1 MKVLVIGKDGQ
12 LGSEIVKIV
21 PNSIGTSRK
30 NNSENFLDLKNLTA
44 IEDFILKE
52 MPDVVINAAALT
64 DVDSCENNKNDA
76 LIINAKAVRSISRAC
91 SVSGS
96 YFIHVSTDYVF
107 DGEKGNYSEEDS
119 PNPINYYGFTKA
131 IGEAYALS
139 YDDSLVIRTSGV
151 YGIKMNFPLYV
162 IKTLRESGTVNCI
175 DSFYSPVHAAM
186 LAEAIKEIMVKRAYG
201 ILNVSGDRISRY
213 DLALKIKEKLGIDTG
228 TVKLVKVVQNLKA
241 RRPFDSSLDNSKALK
256 MLSTKFND
264 IDKSIKYLE
273 KVKLHA
279 F

>member
-1 MKVLVIGKDGQ
+1 MNVLVIGKDGQ
-12 LGSEIVKIV
+12 LGSELVKLI
-21 PNSIGTSRK
+21 PNSVGTSRK
-30 NNSENFLDLKNLTA
+30 NNSERFLDLKNLNA

-52 MPDVVINAAALT
+52 MPDVVVNAAALT
-64 DVDSCENNKNDA
+64 DVDSCENNKNNA
-76 LIINAKAVRSISRAC
+76 LIINAKAVKSISRAC
-91 SVSGS
+91 SVAGT

-151 YGIKMNFPLYV
+151 YGIKMNFPLFV
-162 IKTLRESGTVNCI
+162 VKTLRENGTVNCI
-175 DSFYSPVHAAM
+175 DSYYSPIHATL
-186 LAEAIKEIMVKRAYG
+186 LAEAIKQIIGKRIYG

-213 DLALKIKEKLGIDTG
+213 DFALKIKETLGIETG
-228 TVKLVKVVQNLKA
+228 AINLVKVVQNLNA
-241 RRPFDSSLDNSKALK
+241 RRPHDSSLDNSKALK

-264 IDKSIKYLE
+264 VERSIKYLE
-273 KVKLHA
+273 KVK
-279 F
+279 

>member
-1 MKVLVIGKDGQ
+1 MKVLLIGKDGQ
-12 LGSEIVKIV
+12 LGSELVKLI
-21 PNSIGTSRK
+21 PNSVGTSRK
-30 NNSENFLDLKNLTA
+30 NNSENFLDLKNLNA

-52 MPDVVINAAALT
+52 MPDVVVNTAALT
-64 DVDSCENNKNDA
+64 DVDSCENNKNNA
-76 LIINAKAVRSISRAC
+76 LIINAKAVKSISRAC
-91 SVSGS
+91 SVAGT

-107 DGEKGNYSEEDS
+107 DGERGNYSEEDS

-162 IKTLRESGTVNCI
+162 AKTLRENGTVNCI
-175 DSFYSPVHAAM
+175 DSYYSPIHATV
-186 LAEAIKEIMVKRAYG
+186 LAEAIKEIIGKRIYG

-213 DLALKIKEKLGIDTG
+213 DFALKIKETLGIETG
-228 TVKLVKVVQNLKA
+228 AVNLVKVVQNLKA
-241 RRPFDSSLDNSKALK
+241 RRPYDSSLDNSKALK

-264 IDKSIKYLE
+264 VERPIKYLE
-273 KVKLHA
+273 KVK
-279 F
+279 